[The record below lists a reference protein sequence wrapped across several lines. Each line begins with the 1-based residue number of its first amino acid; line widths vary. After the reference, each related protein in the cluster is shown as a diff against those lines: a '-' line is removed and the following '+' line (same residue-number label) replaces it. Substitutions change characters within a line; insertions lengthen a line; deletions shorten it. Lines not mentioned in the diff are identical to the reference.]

1 MMKTRTLCCAAG
13 LLLLAGCRSEQPV
26 RPKELRCENLT
37 DPLAIDS
44 ARPHF
49 SWKTDA
55 GGDFRQSGYEI
66 RVAADSTELLGEGAG
81 LWNSGRVASGAS
93 VLVPYEGRPLASPS
107 LAYWKVRV
115 WDDAGRVSAW
125 SAIRRFGVGIL
136 EPSGWTGDW
145 IGLPGTECP
154 LLRRRF
160 EAADTER
167 KHLLHVASLGYHEV
181 YVNGRKVSDRV
192 LAPAV
197 SELGKRALSVTYDI
211 TSLLAE
217 GRNEVVVWLGP
228 GWYRRDT
235 FRDASTDGPF
245 VNVRLDEIAP
255 EGPRTLLVSDTSW
268 QGGESGYMP
277 TPSATWRPLAFGG
290 ECVDGSRVPA
300 DLTPETLDGRTW
312 RPVATARL
320 SGLKISPQMCEP
332 NVVRD
337 TLRPRSLRR
346 IADSV
351 WVADMG
357 REFNGWIELRMTG
370 LKKGQRIAIDY
381 SDWTNDDGSYRPQEN
396 NSNFED
402 LYIASGEGTEVF
414 RNRFDHHAFQ
424 YLRIR
429 GLAEEPAMLA
439 GYAIQGGYADASTF
453 ECSDTDLNAIYDMV
467 EYTLRNLAFG
477 GYVVDCPHLE
487 RMGYGGDGNASCR
500 TFQTLFDAA
509 PLYMNWLQM
518 WADCIRDD
526 GGMPHNVPNPYP
538 AGGGPYWC
546 GFLITASWQTYLNY
560 GDFRPVERY
569 YPVMQ
574 RWLEYVDRYTV
585 DGLLGRWPDTDY
597 RGWYLGD
604 WLAPEGVDYT
614 AQESVDLVSNCYLCE
629 CLDALS
635 KMAALLGREE
645 EAARYGERL
654 QALRTRI
661 GEEFYD
667 PETARYATGSQI
679 DQIYPMLGRGHGL
692 RGGSEG
698 HAAAFPRDAGAARR
712 THRLRTGRRDRAH
725 RLGHPRGTGRLRLL
739 DAPQARRTGL
749 SGHDRPRS
757 HHHVGTLGR
766 RPQPDTQLLQRHRR
780 MVRAGVGRYPPRRTG
795 PGLPAYP
802 IPSADAR
809 GHTVGPGDQRDALR
823 HGRDRLG
830 NRRRPLRGRHRRPG
844 QQHRH
849 LLPAGRSAHLRTGRP
864 DDGDSGRQGSAR
876 SRTAYARLRNRTRQ
890 PLTETPA
897 RTAAF
902 PIRRG
907 P

>member
-160 EAADTER
+160 EVADTER
-167 KHLLHVASLGYHEV
+167 THLLHVASLGYHEV

-337 TLRPRSLRR
+337 TLHPRSLRR

-661 GEEFYD
+661 GEKFYD

-679 DQIYPMLGRGHGL
+679 DQIYPMLAGVTA
-692 RGGSEG
+692 SEEV
-698 HAAAFPRDAGAARR
+698 PKV
-712 THRLRTGRRDRAH
+712 TQRLFRETRE
-725 RLGHPRGTGRLRLL
+725 RLGGHIGCGLVGVTVLTDWAIREEQADFVCSMLRKRDVPGYLAMIDRGATTTWEHWAGDRSRIHNCFNGIG
-739 DAPQARRTGL
+739 AWFVQALG
-749 SGHDRPRS
+749 GIRPDERDPGYR
-757 HHHVGTLGR
+757 HILF
-766 RPQPDTQLLQRHRR
+766 RPQTPAGIRW
-780 MVRAGVGRYPPRRTG
+780 VRATKETPYGTAAIDWEIAEGRFAADIVVPANSTATFFLPDGVRTCELDGRT
-795 PGLPAYP
+795 
-802 IPSADAR
+802 
-809 GHTVGPGDQRDALR
+809 
-823 HGRDRLG
+823 
-830 NRRRPLRGRHRRPG
+830 
-844 QQHRH
+844 
-849 LLPAGRSAHLRTGRP
+849 
-864 DDGDSGRQGSAR
+864 
-876 SRTAYARLRNRTRQ
+876 
-890 PLTETPA
+890 TETPDGRVA
-897 RTAAF
+897 LAAG
-902 PIRRG
+902 RHTLACATGHGNR
-907 P
+907 

>member
-125 SAIRRFGVGIL
+125 SVIRRFGVGIL

-167 KHLLHVASLGYHEV
+167 KHLLHIASLGYHEV

-268 QGGESGYMP
+268 QGGERLYAHPERNVAAPGLRRRMRGRQPGPRGPDTGDARRTHMAARRHGPAVRTEDLAPDVRAERRPRYAA
-277 TPSATWRPLAFGG
+277 SAIAPPHRRQRMGRRHGPRVQRLDRTAHDRTEKRAAHSDRLLGLDERRRIVPPAGKQLQLRGPLHRLGRRDGG
-290 ECVDGSRVPA
+290 
-300 DLTPETLDGRTW
+300 L
-312 RPVATARL
+312 
-320 SGLKISPQMCEP
+320 PQP
-332 NVVRD
+332 
-337 TLRPRSLRR
+337 LRPPRLP
-346 IADSV
+346 IPPD
-351 WVADMG
+351 
-357 REFNGWIELRMTG
+357 
-370 LKKGQRIAIDY
+370 Q
-381 SDWTNDDGSYRPQEN
+381 
-396 NSNFED
+396 
-402 LYIASGEGTEVF
+402 
-414 RNRFDHHAFQ
+414 
-424 YLRIR
+424 

-679 DQIYPMLGRGHGL
+679 DQIYPMLAGVTA
-692 RGGSEG
+692 SEEV
-698 HAAAFPRDAGAARR
+698 PKV
-712 THRLRTGRRDRAH
+712 TQRLFRETRE
-725 RLGHPRGTGRLRLL
+725 RLGGHIGCGLVGVTVLTDWAIREGQADFVCSMLRKRDVPGYLAMIDRGATTTWEHWAGDRSRIHNCFNGIG
-739 DAPQARRTGL
+739 AWFVQALG
-749 SGHDRPRS
+749 GIRPDERDPGYR
-757 HHHVGTLGR
+757 HILF
-766 RPQPDTQLLQRHRR
+766 RPQTPAGIRW
-780 MVRAGVGRYPPRRTG
+780 VRATKETPYGT
-795 PGLPAYP
+795 AA
-802 IPSADAR
+802 IDW
-809 GHTVGPGDQRDALR
+809 
-823 HGRDRLG
+823 G

-897 RTAAF
+897 RTTAF